1 MSEAT
6 ARTDPATVEIVRNY
20 LHSAANEMQRTLI
33 RTAYNTTI
41 YEMLDFGI
49 SIYDA
54 DLNLVAD
61 SPGLTM
67 FLGANDYSIKKG
79 VEYVGE
85 ENLNPGDIVMMNYP
99 YWSSAHTLDPCLFS
113 PVFDDAEDD
122 IIGYTVVR
130 AHWRD
135 IGAKDAAYVH
145 DSTEV
150 YQEGILFPGTKVYKQ
165 GDPDDEILE
174 LLRFNSRMPSA
185 TLGDLNAQVAAIR
198 IGRQRLKELH
208 DRYGSATVEDA
219 VDRILNHGERQ
230 AREALRELPD
240 GTWSAEDYLD
250 DDGINDE
257 LVKMAVEVTIDGD
270 DFGVD
275 FSASS
280 DEVDGPVN
288 VPIGMTETTCKLAL
302 KTLTTPEEPSNAG
315 HYEPLSVTAPEG
327 NLFHATHP
335 APTFTLWPSML
346 GVETIFKALSKGM
359 AERLPAASGGDL
371 GAMMVWGT
379 DADPGRMFMEGCN
392 EGVGWGGT
400 DDHDGANGVM
410 HISETNVQNTPIEVL
425 EHKAPIR
432 IEHLEIRP
440 DSGGAG
446 RNRGGVG
453 AQRDYRFLKDAKA
466 LATVKKTKTDNWGI
480 DGGKPG
486 ARNAVVLR
494 PGTDEEVSTGTFRDS
509 FTADEVVSNRT
520 AGGGGYGDPYER
532 SPEAVRADV
541 ADGYVTREAAREE
554 YGVVVN
560 KDGTIDY
567 EATEDL
573 RGT

>member
-1 MSEAT
+1 MSKAT

-85 ENLNPGDIVMMNYP
+85 ENLNPGDVVMMNYP

-113 PVFDDAEDD
+113 PVFKDDGEE

-150 YQEGILFPGTKVYKQ
+150 YQEGILFPGTKVYKE
-165 GDPDDEILE
+165 GEPDDEIIE

-198 IGRQRLKELH
+198 IGRRRLTELH
-208 DRYGSATVEDA
+208 ERYGSATVTDA
-219 VDRILNHGERQ
+219 VDRILDHGEGQ

-240 GTWSAEDYLD
+240 GTWYAEDYLD

-270 DFGVD
+270 DFRVD

-302 KTLTTPEEPSNAG
+302 KTLTTPDEPSNAG

-359 AERLPAASGGDL
+359 PDRLPAASGGDL
-371 GAMMVWGT
+371 GAIMVWGT
-379 DADPGRMFMEGCN
+379 DSDTGRMFMEGCN

-440 DSGGAG
+440 DSGGSG

-453 AQRDYRFLKDAKA
+453 VKRDYRFLEDAKA

-480 DGGKPG
+480 GGGKPG

-509 FTADEVVSNRT
+509 FSPDEVVSNRT

-541 ADGYVTREAAREE
+541 LDGYVTREAAREE
-554 YGVVVN
+554 YGVVVDE
-560 KDGTIDY
+560 DGTVDR

-573 RGT
+573 RGR

>member
-1 MSEAT
+1 MSKTT
-6 ARTDPATVEIVRNY
+6 ARIDPATVEVVRNY

-33 RTAYNTTI
+33 RSSYNTTI

-67 FLGANDYSIKKG
+67 FLGANDYSIRKG
-79 VEYVGE
+79 LEYVGE
-85 ENLNPGDIVMMNYP
+85 ENLDPGDIVMMNYP

-113 PVFDDAEDD
+113 PVFDGDE

-150 YQEGILFPGTKVYKQ
+150 YQEGILFPGTKIYKR
-165 GDPDDEILE
+165 GEPDEELLE
-174 LLRFNSRMPSA
+174 LLRFNSRMPNA
-185 TLGDLNAQVAAIR
+185 VVGDLKAQVASIR
-198 IGRQRLKELH
+198 IGRQRLQELH
-208 DRYGSATVEDA
+208 EEHGTETVEAA
-219 VDRILNHGERQ
+219 VDRILDHGENQ

-240 GTWSAEDYLD
+240 GTWTAEDYID

-270 DFGVD
+270 DFSVD

-280 DEVDGPVN
+280 DQVEGPVN
-288 VPIGMTETTCKLAL
+288 VPIGMTQTTSKLAL
-302 KTLTTPEEPSNAG
+302 KTLTTPHEPSNAG
-315 HYEPLSVTAPEG
+315 QYEPLSVIAPEG
-327 NLFHATHP
+327 NLFHATPP

-346 GVETIFKALSKGM
+346 GVEVIYKALAKGM
-359 AERLPAASGGDL
+359 PERLPAASGGDL
-371 GAMMVWGT
+371 GAVMVWGT
-379 DADPGRMFMEGCN
+379 DPDSGRMFMEGCN
-392 EGVGWGGT
+392 EGVGWGAT
-400 DDHDGANGVM
+400 KDQDGEDGLM

-425 EHKAPIR
+425 EHKAPVR
-432 IEHLEIRP
+432 LEQLEIRP
-440 DSGGAG
+440 DSSGAGRQRGGAG
-446 RNRGGVG
+446 VR
-453 AQRDYRFLKDAKA
+453 RDYRFLERAKA

-494 PGTDEEVSTGTFRDS
+494 PDTDQAERTGTFRDE
-509 FTADEVVSNRT
+509 FEPGEVVSNRT
-520 AGGGGYGDPYER
+520 GGGGGYGDPFDR
-532 SPEAVRADV
+532 PPEAVREDV
-541 ADGYVTREAAREE
+541 VDGYVTRDGAREM
-554 YGVVVN
+554 YGVVLTD
-560 KDGTIDY
+560 DGSVDH
-567 EATEDL
+567 EATAERRDQ
-573 RGT
+573 

>member
-1 MSEAT
+1 M
-6 ARTDPATVEIVRNY
+6 
-20 LHSAANEMQRTLI
+20 
-33 RTAYNTTI
+33 
-41 YEMLDFGI
+41 
-49 SIYDA
+49 
-54 DLNLVAD
+54 DL
-61 SPGLTM
+61 
-67 FLGANDYSIKKG
+67 
-79 VEYVGE
+79 
-85 ENLNPGDIVMMNYP
+85 
-99 YWSSAHTLDPCLFS
+99 
-113 PVFDDAEDD
+113 
-122 IIGYTVVR
+122 
-130 AHWRD
+130 
-135 IGAKDAAYVH
+135 GAKDAAYVH

-165 GDPDDEILE
+165 GEPDEEILE

-198 IGRQRLKELH
+198 IGRRRLKELH
-208 DRYGSATVEDA
+208 ERYGSATVEDA
-219 VDRILNHGERQ
+219 VGRILNHGERQ
-230 AREALRELPD
+230 AREALRKLPD

-250 DDGINDE
+250 DDGINNE

-280 DEVDGPVN
+280 DEVDGPIN
-288 VPIGMTETTCKLAL
+288 VPIGMTETTCKLCL

-346 GVETIFKALSKGM
+346 GVETVFKALSKGM
-359 AERLPAASGGDL
+359 PERLPAASGGDL

-379 DADPGRMFMEGCN
+379 DPDSGRMFMEGCN
-392 EGVGWGGT
+392 EGVGWGAT
-400 DDHDGANGVM
+400 DSHDGANGLM
-410 HISETNVQNTPIEVL
+410 HISETNVQNTPVEVL

-453 AQRDYRFLKDAKA
+453 VKRDYRFLKDAKA

-480 DGGKPG
+480 SGGKPG

-494 PGTDEEVSTGTFRDS
+494 PGTDEEVLTGTFRDS

-541 ADGYVTREAAREE
+541 ADGYVSREAAREE

-560 KDGTIDY
+560 EDGTIDY
-567 EATEDL
+567 EATEDI
-573 RGT
+573 RGS